1 MTSHTDNLIDAARRL
16 LAAREDLMLTADEW
30 DDLAR
35 AVAACGRGSVK
46 GDHGPGPAPSG
57 GPITASGM
65 ATFIRQVLDLALE
78 AATDPDD
85 GLFELAEPLA
95 GYEVLTYED
104 AGIPTHDAGLVI
116 RAPHPR
122 PHGREFQVTV
132 VRSR

>member
-16 LAAREDLMLTADEW
+16 LAAREDQMLTADEW

-35 AVAACGRGSVK
+35 AVAACGRGSIK

-65 ATFIRQVLDLALE
+65 ATVIRTLLDQALE
-78 AATDPDD
+78 AATDPDAPPE
-85 GLFELAEPLA
+85 GMYELAEPLA
-95 GYEVLTYED
+95 GYEALTYAD
-104 AGIPTHDAGLVI
+104 AGVPTHDAGLVL
-116 RAPHPR
+116 RHPD
-122 PHGREFQVTV
+122 GREFQVTV